1 MPMFTCITCR
11 VSFADSDIQ
20 RRHYKTDW
28 HRYNLKRKVA
38 EMPPVTAEVFQQKV
52 LAQKAEVEAQQQSKT
67 KSLHCQLCN
76 KTFSSENAFSNHLS
90 SKKHKDVEANKANKA
105 NKAKKQESLI
115 TESQFSNNFK
125 RKDSK
130 ETDPENT
137 ESENAESL
145 SHNGDDDDD
154 EDDEIEEDTLE
165 VTDCLFCPH
174 HSVSLEENLKHMT
187 RSHSFFIPD
196 LEYVVDLKG
205 LVTYLCEKVGMGN
218 MCLYCNDK
226 GKSFFSLEAVQSHM
240 VDKGHTKMNYDGDA
254 VLEYADFYDFSS
266 SYPDYNPDKEN
277 EGDEIQGRESTLAV
291 NEQTLELCLPSGAKI
306 GHRNMRHI
314 YKQNLPPERSHHSKV
329 IQSIM
334 ADYKALGWHGT
345 IASAARQKVK
355 DVRLRNIQQ
364 AKRNVDISV
373 KANRMQK
380 HFRPQVVF

>member
-1 MPMFTCITCR
+1 MFTCITCR

-105 NKAKKQESLI
+105 KKQESLI

-154 EDDEIEEDTLE
+154 EDDDIEEDTLE

-240 VDKGHTKMNYDGDA
+240 VDKGHTKMNYEGDA

-266 SYPDYNPDKEN
+266 SYPDYNPDEEN

>member
-1 MPMFTCITCR
+1 MFTCITCR

-76 KTFSSENAFSNHLS
+76 KTFSSENAYSNHLS
-90 SKKHKDVEANKANKA
+90 SKKHKDLEA
-105 NKAKKQESLI
+105 NKAKKQGSLI

-130 ETDPENT
+130 ETDPQNT
-137 ESENAESL
+137 ESENADSL

-154 EDDEIEEDTLE
+154 ADDDIEEDTLE

-240 VDKGHTKMNYDGDA
+240 VDKGHTKVNYEGDA

-266 SYPDYNPDKEN
+266 SYPDYNPDEGI
-277 EGDEIQGRESTLAV
+277 EGDEIQGRDSTLAV

-355 DVRLRNIQQ
+355 DVRLQNIQQ

>member
-105 NKAKKQESLI
+105 KKQESLI

-154 EDDEIEEDTLE
+154 EDDDIEEDILE

-240 VDKGHTKMNYDGDA
+240 VDKGHTKMNYEGDA

-266 SYPDYNPDKEN
+266 SYPDYNPDEEN

>member
-105 NKAKKQESLI
+105 KKQESLI

-130 ETDPENT
+130 ETDPQNT

-154 EDDEIEEDTLE
+154 EDDDIEEDTLE

-240 VDKGHTKMNYDGDA
+240 VEKGHTKMNYEGDA

-266 SYPDYNPDKEN
+266 SYPDYNPDEEN

>member
-105 NKAKKQESLI
+105 KKQESLI

-130 ETDPENT
+130 ETDPKNT

-154 EDDEIEEDTLE
+154 EDDDIEEDTLE

-240 VDKGHTKMNYDGDA
+240 VDKGHTKMNYEGDA

-266 SYPDYNPDKEN
+266 SYPDYNPDEEN

>member
-105 NKAKKQESLI
+105 QKQESLI

-154 EDDEIEEDTLE
+154 EDDDIEEDTLE

-240 VDKGHTKMNYDGDA
+240 VDKGHTKMNYEGDA

>member
-105 NKAKKQESLI
+105 KKQESLI

-154 EDDEIEEDTLE
+154 EDDDIEEDTLE

-240 VDKGHTKMNYDGDA
+240 VDKGHTKMNYEGDA

-266 SYPDYNPDKEN
+266 SYPDYNPDEEN

-345 IASAARQKVK
+345 IASAAQQKVK

>member
-76 KTFSSENAFSNHLS
+76 KTFSSENAYSNHLS
-90 SKKHKDVEANKANKA
+90 SKKHKDVEA

-130 ETDPENT
+130 ETDPQNT

-154 EDDEIEEDTLE
+154 EDDDIEEDTLE

-240 VDKGHTKMNYDGDA
+240 VDKGHTKMNYEGDA

-266 SYPDYNPDKEN
+266 SYPDYNPDEGI
-277 EGDEIQGRESTLAV
+277 EGDEIQGRDSTLAV

-314 YKQNLPPERSHHSKV
+314 YKQNLPPERSHHSQV

>member
-1 MPMFTCITCR
+1 MFTCITCR

-105 NKAKKQESLI
+105 KKQESLI

-154 EDDEIEEDTLE
+154 EDDDIEEDTLE

>member
-90 SKKHKDVEANKANKA
+90 SKKHKDVEANKA

>member
-76 KTFSSENAFSNHLS
+76 KTFSSENAFGNHLS
-90 SKKHKDVEANKANKA
+90 SKKHKDVEANKA

-154 EDDEIEEDTLE
+154 EDDDIEEDTLE

-240 VDKGHTKMNYDGDA
+240 VDKGHTKMNYEGDA
-254 VLEYADFYDFSS
+254 VLEYADFFDFSS

-345 IASAARQKVK
+345 IASAARQEVK

>member
-105 NKAKKQESLI
+105 KKQESLI

-154 EDDEIEEDTLE
+154 EDDDIEEDTLE

-240 VDKGHTKMNYDGDA
+240 VDKGHTKMNYEGDA

-266 SYPDYNPDKEN
+266 SYPDYNPDEEN
-277 EGDEIQGRESTLAV
+277 EGDETQGRESTLAI

>member
-1 MPMFTCITCR
+1 MFTCITCR

-90 SKKHKDVEANKANKA
+90 SKKHKDVEANKA
-105 NKAKKQESLI
+105 KKQESLI

-145 SHNGDDDDD
+145 SHNRDDDDD
-154 EDDEIEEDTLE
+154 EDDDIEEDTLE

-240 VDKGHTKMNYDGDA
+240 VDKGHTKMNYEGDA

>member
-11 VSFADSDIQ
+11 VSFAESDIQ

-105 NKAKKQESLI
+105 KKQESLI

-137 ESENAESL
+137 ESENAASL
-145 SHNGDDDDD
+145 SHNGEDDDD
-154 EDDEIEEDTLE
+154 EDDDIEEDTLE

-240 VDKGHTKMNYDGDA
+240 VDKGHTKMNYEGDA

>member
-105 NKAKKQESLI
+105 KKQESLI

-137 ESENAESL
+137 ECENAESL

-154 EDDEIEEDTLE
+154 EDDDIEEDTLE

-266 SYPDYNPDKEN
+266 SYPDYNPDEEN

>member
-105 NKAKKQESLI
+105 KKQESLI

-154 EDDEIEEDTLE
+154 EDDDIEEDTLE

-291 NEQTLELCLPSGAKI
+291 NKQTLELCLPSGAKI

>member
-1 MPMFTCITCR
+1 MFTCITCR

-105 NKAKKQESLI
+105 KKQESLI

-145 SHNGDDDDD
+145 SHNRDDDDD
-154 EDDEIEEDTLE
+154 EDDDIEEDTLE

-240 VDKGHTKMNYDGDA
+240 VDKGHTKMNYEGDA

>member
-1 MPMFTCITCR
+1 MFTCITCR

-76 KTFSSENAFSNHLS
+76 KTFSSENAHSNHLS
-90 SKKHKDVEANKANKA
+90 SKKHKDLEA
-105 NKAKKQESLI
+105 NKAKKQGSLI
-115 TESQFSNNFK
+115 TESQLSNNFK

-130 ETDPENT
+130 ETDQQNT

-154 EDDEIEEDTLE
+154 DDDDDDIEEDTLE

-240 VDKGHTKMNYDGDA
+240 VDKGHTKMNYEGDA

-266 SYPDYNPDKEN
+266 SYPDYNPDEEN
-277 EGDEIQGRESTLAV
+277 EGDEIQGRDSTLAV

-355 DVRLRNIQQ
+355 DVRLRNVQQ

>member
-67 KSLHCQLCN
+67 KSQHCQLCN

-90 SKKHKDVEANKANKA
+90 SKKHKDVEANNA

-154 EDDEIEEDTLE
+154 EDDDIEEDTLE

-240 VDKGHTKMNYDGDA
+240 VDKGHTKMNYEGDA

-266 SYPDYNPDKEN
+266 SYPDYNPDEEN
-277 EGDEIQGRESTLAV
+277 EGDEIQGRDSTLAV

-314 YKQNLPPERSHHSKV
+314 YRQNLPPERSHHSKV

>member
-1 MPMFTCITCR
+1 MFTCITCR

-105 NKAKKQESLI
+105 KKQESLI

-154 EDDEIEEDTLE
+154 EDDDIEEDTLE

-240 VDKGHTKMNYDGDA
+240 VDKGHTKMNYEGDA

-266 SYPDYNPDKEN
+266 SYPDYNPDEEN

-329 IQSIM
+329 IRSIM

>member
-76 KTFSSENAFSNHLS
+76 KTFSSENAHGNHLS
-90 SKKHKDVEANKANKA
+90 SKKHKDLEA
-105 NKAKKQESLI
+105 NKAKKQGSLI
-115 TESQFSNNFK
+115 TESQLSNNFK

-130 ETDPENT
+130 ETDQQNT

-154 EDDEIEEDTLE
+154 DDDDDDIEEDTLE

-240 VDKGHTKMNYDGDA
+240 VDKGHTKMNYEGDA

-266 SYPDYNPDKEN
+266 SYPDYNPDEEN
-277 EGDEIQGRESTLAV
+277 EGDEIQGRDSTLAV

-355 DVRLRNIQQ
+355 DVRLRNVQQ

>member
-90 SKKHKDVEANKANKA
+90 SKKHKDVEANKA
-105 NKAKKQESLI
+105 KKQESLI

-145 SHNGDDDDD
+145 SHNRDDDDD
-154 EDDEIEEDTLE
+154 EDDDIEEDTLE

-240 VDKGHTKMNYDGDA
+240 VDKGHTKMNYEGDA

-314 YKQNLPPERSHHSKV
+314 YKQNLPPDRSHHSKV

-355 DVRLRNIQQ
+355 DVRLQNIQQ

>member
-105 NKAKKQESLI
+105 KKQESLI

-154 EDDEIEEDTLE
+154 EDDDIEEDTLE

-240 VDKGHTKMNYDGDA
+240 VDKGHTKMNYEGDA

-266 SYPDYNPDKEN
+266 SYPDYNPDEEN
-277 EGDEIQGRESTLAV
+277 EGDEIQGRDSTLAV

-314 YKQNLPPERSHHSKV
+314 YRQNLPPERSHHSKV

-380 HFRPQVVF
+380 HFRPQVIF

>member
-1 MPMFTCITCR
+1 MFTCITCR

-52 LAQKAEVEAQQQSKT
+52 LAQKAEIEAQQQSKT

-105 NKAKKQESLI
+105 KKQESLI

-130 ETDPENT
+130 ETDPQNT

-154 EDDEIEEDTLE
+154 EDDDIEEDTLE

-240 VDKGHTKMNYDGDA
+240 VDKGHTKMNYEGDA

-266 SYPDYNPDKEN
+266 SYPDYNPDEEN

>member
-76 KTFSSENAFSNHLS
+76 KTFSSKNAFSNHLG
-90 SKKHKDVEANKANKA
+90 SKKHKDVEANKA

-154 EDDEIEEDTLE
+154 EDDDIEEDTLE

>member
-76 KTFSSENAFSNHLS
+76 KTFSSENAHSNHLS
-90 SKKHKDVEANKANKA
+90 SKKHKNLEA
-105 NKAKKQESLI
+105 NKAKKQGSLI
-115 TESQFSNNFK
+115 TESQLSNNFK

-130 ETDPENT
+130 ETDQQNT

-154 EDDEIEEDTLE
+154 DDDDIEEDTLE

-240 VDKGHTKMNYDGDA
+240 VDKGHTKMNYEGDA

-266 SYPDYNPDKEN
+266 SYPDYNPDEEN
-277 EGDEIQGRESTLAV
+277 EGDEIQGRDGTLAV

-355 DVRLRNIQQ
+355 DVRLRNVQQ

>member
-90 SKKHKDVEANKANKA
+90 SKKHKDVEANKA
-105 NKAKKQESLI
+105 KKQESLI
-115 TESQFSNNFK
+115 TASQFSNNFK

-145 SHNGDDDDD
+145 SHNRDDDDD
-154 EDDEIEEDTLE
+154 EDDDIEEDTLE

>member
-1 MPMFTCITCR
+1 MFTCITCR

-105 NKAKKQESLI
+105 KKQESLI

-130 ETDPENT
+130 ETDPQNT

-154 EDDEIEEDTLE
+154 EDDDIEEDTLE

-218 MCLYCNDK
+218 LCLYCNDK

-240 VDKGHTKMNYDGDA
+240 VDKGHTKMNYEGDA

-266 SYPDYNPDKEN
+266 SYPDYNPDEEN

-314 YKQNLPPERSHHSKV
+314 YKQNLPPEGSHHSEV

>member
-105 NKAKKQESLI
+105 KKQESLI

-137 ESENAESL
+137 ESENAASL
-145 SHNGDDDDD
+145 SHNGEDDDD
-154 EDDEIEEDTLE
+154 EDDDIEEDTLE

-240 VDKGHTKMNYDGDA
+240 VDKGHTKMNYEGDA

>member
-1 MPMFTCITCR
+1 MFTCITCR

-105 NKAKKQESLI
+105 KKQESLI

-130 ETDPENT
+130 ETDPKNT

-154 EDDEIEEDTLE
+154 EDDDIEEDTLE

-240 VDKGHTKMNYDGDA
+240 VDKGHTKMNYEGDA

-266 SYPDYNPDKEN
+266 SYPDYNPDEEN
-277 EGDEIQGRESTLAV
+277 EGDEIQGRDSTLAV

-314 YKQNLPPERSHHSKV
+314 YRQNLPPERSHHSKV

>member
-76 KTFSSENAFSNHLS
+76 KTFSSENAHSNHLS
-90 SKKHKDVEANKANKA
+90 SKKHKDLEA
-105 NKAKKQESLI
+105 NKAKKQGSLI
-115 TESQFSNNFK
+115 TESQLSNNFK

-130 ETDPENT
+130 ETDQQNT

-154 EDDEIEEDTLE
+154 DDDDIEEDTLE

-240 VDKGHTKMNYDGDA
+240 VDKGHTKMNYEGDA

-266 SYPDYNPDKEN
+266 SYPDYNPDEEN
-277 EGDEIQGRESTLAV
+277 EGDEIQGRDGTLAV

-345 IASAARQKVK
+345 IASAARQ
-355 DVRLRNIQQ
+355 
-364 AKRNVDISV
+364 
-373 KANRMQK
+373 
-380 HFRPQVVF
+380 

>member
-1 MPMFTCITCR
+1 MFTCITCR

-76 KTFSSENAFSNHLS
+76 KTFSSENAFSNHLG
-90 SKKHKDVEANKANKA
+90 SKKHKDVEANKA

-154 EDDEIEEDTLE
+154 EDDDIEEDTLE

-240 VDKGHTKMNYDGDA
+240 VDKGHTKMNYEGDA

>member
-1 MPMFTCITCR
+1 MFTCITCR

-105 NKAKKQESLI
+105 KKQESLI

-125 RKDSK
+125 RKDGK

-154 EDDEIEEDTLE
+154 EDDDIEEDTLE

-240 VDKGHTKMNYDGDA
+240 VDKGHTKMNYEGDA

-277 EGDEIQGRESTLAV
+277 EGNEIQGRESTLAV

-314 YKQNLPPERSHHSKV
+314 YNQNLPPERSHHSKV

>member
-105 NKAKKQESLI
+105 KKQESLI

-154 EDDEIEEDTLE
+154 EDDDIEEDTLE

-240 VDKGHTKMNYDGDA
+240 VDKGHTKMNYEGDA

-266 SYPDYNPDKEN
+266 SYPDYNPDEEN
-277 EGDEIQGRESTLAV
+277 EGDEIQGRDSTFAV

-314 YKQNLPPERSHHSKV
+314 YRQNLPPERSHHSKV

>member
-105 NKAKKQESLI
+105 KKQESLI

-130 ETDPENT
+130 ETDPENS

-154 EDDEIEEDTLE
+154 EDDDIEEDTLE

-240 VDKGHTKMNYDGDA
+240 VDKGHTKMNYEGDA

-266 SYPDYNPDKEN
+266 SYPDYNPDEEN

>member
-1 MPMFTCITCR
+1 MFTCITCR

-90 SKKHKDVEANKANKA
+90 SKKHKDVEANNA

-154 EDDEIEEDTLE
+154 EDDDIEEDTLE

-226 GKSFFSLEAVQSHM
+226 GRSFFSLEAVQSHM
-240 VDKGHTKMNYDGDA
+240 VDKGHTKMNYEGDA

-266 SYPDYNPDKEN
+266 SYPDYNPDEEN
-277 EGDEIQGRESTLAV
+277 EGDEIQGRDSTLAV

-314 YKQNLPPERSHHSKV
+314 YRQNLPPERSHHSKV